1 MLSVTTSQDGGK
13 IEDIHIENIFYMA
26 WEGTID
32 RSIIYSTEGTYY
44 LPGPVKYWLNAINN
58 MGYKFLHVDR
68 ATIINTENVV
78 SVNSIY
84 KEAYFENEITKHSV
98 RCEIVN
104 HRYKT
109 FMEELTVM
117 NPRVVLT

>member
-1 MLSVTTSQDGGK
+1 MLSVTTTPEGGK
-13 IEDIHIENIFYMA
+13 IEEIHIETLLYMT
-26 WEGTID
+26 WERTID
-32 RSIIYSTEGTYY
+32 RSTIYSREGIFY

-78 SVNSIY
+78 SVNEIY
-84 KEAYFENEITKHSV
+84 KEAFFDKEVSKKSI

-104 HRYKT
+104 HRYKA
-109 FMEELTVM
+109 FIEELTIM
-117 NPRVVLT
+117 NPRVILT